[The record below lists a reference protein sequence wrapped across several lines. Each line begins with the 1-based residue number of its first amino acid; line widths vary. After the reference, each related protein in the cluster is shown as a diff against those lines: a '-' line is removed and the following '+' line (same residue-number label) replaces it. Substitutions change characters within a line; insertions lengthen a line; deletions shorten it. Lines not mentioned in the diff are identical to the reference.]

1 MALTDPEIRNA
12 KPGDKPFKLYDAGGL
27 FLLIQKNGGKWWR
40 LKYRFAGKEKL
51 LSMGAYPDV
60 GLKEARKKR
69 DAARELLAADMTR
82 VSNGVSRSGYRRRW
96 RRIPLRW
103 LPGSGMS
110 TRKGAGA
117 RGTQPG

>member
-82 VSNGVSRSGYRRRW
+82 VSNGVSRSG
-96 RRIPLRW
+96 
-103 LPGSGMS
+103 
-110 TRKGAGA
+110 
-117 RGTQPG
+117 